1 MKAKHSPQPTENV
14 TAVKK
19 KIVTLLNSMLSNM
32 RQDSEELRL
41 DKIWRKVACES
52 LKKKNQ
58 QPLRN

>member
-41 DKIWRKVACES
+41 DKIWRKAACES
-52 LKKKNQ
+52 LKKNQ